1 MAHHI
6 LFRGCVSWLC
16 DYTRRLMAA
25 MRNPS
30 SDLYER
36 DYYAW
41 LQDQV
46 RALRERRVEDVDWE
60 NVAEEIE
67 SLGKSERRGIR
78 SHLAM
83 VVEHLL
89 KLEYASGIFREY
101 STRGWRVSVRSA
113 RRQLRE
119 LLDESPSLRPQLAEI
134 LVRAYGDGRI
144 EALREPRLT
153 EDILPQTSPW
163 TVEQVMDDAF
173 LPDRTA
179 PTRD

>member
-1 MAHHI
+1 MA
-6 LFRGCVSWLC
+6 S
-16 DYTRRLMAA
+16 

-46 RALRERRVEDVDWE
+46 RALRERRIEQVDWD

-67 SLGKSERRGIR
+67 DLGKSERRGVS
-78 SHLAM
+78 SHLAT

-89 KLEYASGIFREY
+89 KLKYARGIFREY
-101 STRGWRVSVRSA
+101 NARGWRVSVRSA
-113 RRQLRE
+113 RRRVRK
-119 LLDESPSLRPQLAEI
+119 LLNESPSLRPQLAEM
-134 LVRAYGDGRI
+134 LVDAYEDGRI

-153 EDILPQTSPW
+153 EEILPKTSPW
-163 TVEQVMDDAF
+163 TVEQVMDDGF
-173 LPDRTA
+173 MPD
-179 PTRD
+179 PTPGKGG

>member
-1 MAHHI
+1 
-6 LFRGCVSWLC
+6 
-16 DYTRRLMAA
+16 

-30 SDLYER
+30 SDLYGR

-78 SHLAM
+78 SHVAT
-83 VVEHLL
+83 VVEQLL
-89 KLEYASGIFREY
+89 KLQYARGIFREY
-101 STRGWRVSVRSA
+101 SARGWRVSIRSA
-113 RRQLRE
+113 RRQIQE
-119 LLDESPSLRPQLAEI
+119 LLDESPSLRPQLAEM

-144 EALREPRLT
+144 EALRERTLK
-153 EDILPQTSPW
+153 ENILPKTSPW

-173 LPDRTA
+173 LPDRAAT
-179 PTRD
+179 TRD

>member
-1 MAHHI
+1 MASI
-6 LFRGCVSWLC
+6 K
-16 DYTRRLMAA
+16 
-25 MRNPS
+25 NPS

-67 SLGKSERRGIR
+67 SLGKSERRGIG
-78 SHLAM
+78 SHLAT

-101 STRGWRVSVRSA
+101 NTRGWRVSVRSA
-113 RRQLRE
+113 RRQIRK
-119 LLDESPSLRPQLAEI
+119 LLNESPSLRPQLEAM
-134 LVRAYGDGRI
+134 LVDAYEDGRI
-144 EALREPRLT
+144 EALRERTLK
-153 EDILPQTSPW
+153 ENILPKTSPW
-163 TVEQVMDDAF
+163 TVEQVMDDSF
-173 LPDRTA
+173 MPDQTSSR
-179 PTRD
+179 RD